1 MTCKVGVDTDDS
13 KEANCEVVETVSL
26 VACNSVLCGKI
37 GWSVG
42 SSCAGVMKCVG
53 ATCVGCKVA
62 FHVGLT
68 NHGRL
73 KWYTWLWSPA
83 NNGAVLIE
91 S

>member
-1 MTCKVGVDTDDS
+1 
-13 KEANCEVVETVSL
+13 
-26 VACNSVLCGKI
+26 
-37 GWSVG
+37 
-42 SSCAGVMKCVG
+42 MKCVG

-62 FHVGLT
+62 FHVGAT